1 MGHFVVLYLF
11 LSSVIFLSSQDF
23 ASHVQAVFTCQKSD
37 IEALMTFKIGI
48 QDPYNRLMSW
58 EGNSCCEWPGIKC
71 DNISRAI
78 TALDLSGYG
87 LGGNISSSLAKLG
100 SSTYLD
106 LSLNSWPEIPLPEF
120 IGSLGSLTYLNLSK
134 AGFYGT
140 VPPQFGNLSNLEYL
154 DLSSDDFESLL
165 AVESLDWLIGFQ
177 SLKHLSLD
185 GVDMSRVGL
194 NWLEDLNKL
203 SRLNELHMSDCLLTG
218 SISSLSM
225 VNFTS
230 LVFIDFSFNSFFSS
244 FPNWILNISSI
255 RHIDMTNADLYGR
268 IPLGVGELPN
278 LEYLNLAVNNLSA
291 SSYQLFKGSWSS
303 IKSIYLSTNK
313 LIGKLPSGIGNMTSL
328 VEFDLFL
335 NNIEGGIPSSIGKL
349 CNLRLFDLSSNNL
362 TGCLPEHLSGQENCE
377 SGSPLPNLR
386 FLALSNNRLHG
397 NLPAWLGQVRNLIE
411 LSLTQNSFQGPIPSS
426 LGGLRKLN
434 ILELA
439 RNNLNGT
446 VPETLGNLSSLSVL
460 DLSSNQF
467 SGMITEAHFR
477 LMASISILILSSNS
491 LTLSVGSK
499 WVPPFQ
505 VVNLDMASCR
515 LGPTFPTWLGSQK
528 KLMFLNISNS
538 SISGSIPTWFWDISA
553 NLSLLNISFNH
564 LEGQLPNPL
573 PISAFADV
581 DLSSNIFH
589 GPIPLPTVETELLHL
604 SKNKFTGTIPSNI
617 GKKMP
622 SLIILS
628 LSNNQMA
635 GRIPS
640 SIGLMTLLEVLDLS
654 ENGLSGTI
662 PSRISNMANL
672 KVLDL
677 SNNNLSGSIPSTIGQ
692 LKLLQSLH
700 LNNNHLSGYIP
711 RTFRSLLNLETLDLW
726 HNFLSGTIPSWLGQ
740 GFTDLRILNLR
751 SNNFSGEIP
760 DNISKLSS
768 LQVLDLSENSLTGSI
783 PSSLGNLAAMTQQQV
798 INKYLF
804 YGINNGLYYEESLTV
819 NVKNG
824 LQRYTKTL
832 SLVTSIDL
840 SDNRFSGTFPDGIT
854 NLSGLLV
861 LNLSRN
867 HIKGYIP
874 DYISRMRVLTSLDF
888 SNNRLSGHIPPSM
901 SSMTFLGAFNVSNND
916 LSGKIPESGQ
926 LSTFPESAFEGNPGL
941 CGYPLSVK
949 CADKNWTGNEPVA
962 EPNSEDHTMLEGNG
976 RLYMSIGIGFAVGLV
991 FPLLLVAAKKSWR
1004 LQYLKFLSV

>member
-37 IEALMTFKIGI
+37 IEALMTFKIEI

-71 DNISRAI
+71 DNISRAV

-100 SSTYLD
+100 
-106 LSLNSWPEIPLPEF
+106 
-120 IGSLGSLTYLNLSK
+120 LTYLNLSK

-140 VPPQFGNLSNLEYL
+140 VPPQFENLSNLEYL

-244 FPNWILNISSI
+244 FLNWILNISSI

-268 IPLGVGELPN
+268 ISLGVGELPN

-411 LSLTQNSFQGPIPSS
+411 LSLSHNSFQGPIPSS
-426 LGGLRKLN
+426 LGGKTKHS
-434 ILELA
+434 
-439 RNNLNGT
+439 GT
-446 VPETLGNLSSLSVL
+446 CKE
-460 DLSSNQF
+460 Q
-467 SGMITEAHFR
+467 
-477 LMASISILILSSNS
+477 
-491 LTLSVGSK
+491 SK
-499 WVPPFQ
+499 WNSARDTWKFIIAVRARSVFQ
-505 VVNLDMASCR
+505 
-515 LGPTFPTWLGSQK
+515 
-528 KLMFLNISNS
+528 
-538 SISGSIPTWFWDISA
+538 
-553 NLSLLNISFNH
+553 
-564 LEGQLPNPL
+564 
-573 PISAFADV
+573 
-581 DLSSNIFH
+581 
-589 GPIPLPTVETELLHL
+589 
-604 SKNKFTGTIPSNI
+604 
-617 GKKMP
+617 
-622 SLIILS
+622 
-628 LSNNQMA
+628 
-635 GRIPS
+635 
-640 SIGLMTLLEVLDLS
+640 
-654 ENGLSGTI
+654 
-662 PSRISNMANL
+662 
-672 KVLDL
+672 
-677 SNNNLSGSIPSTIGQ
+677 
-692 LKLLQSLH
+692 
-700 LNNNHLSGYIP
+700 
-711 RTFRSLLNLETLDLW
+711 
-726 HNFLSGTIPSWLGQ
+726 
-740 GFTDLRILNLR
+740 
-751 SNNFSGEIP
+751 
-760 DNISKLSS
+760 
-768 LQVLDLSENSLTGSI
+768 
-783 PSSLGNLAAMTQQQV
+783 
-798 INKYLF
+798 
-804 YGINNGLYYEESLTV
+804 
-819 NVKNG
+819 
-824 LQRYTKTL
+824 
-832 SLVTSIDL
+832 
-840 SDNRFSGTFPDGIT
+840 
-854 NLSGLLV
+854 
-861 LNLSRN
+861 
-867 HIKGYIP
+867 
-874 DYISRMRVLTSLDF
+874 
-888 SNNRLSGHIPPSM
+888 
-901 SSMTFLGAFNVSNND
+901 
-916 LSGKIPESGQ
+916 
-926 LSTFPESAFEGNPGL
+926 
-941 CGYPLSVK
+941 SV
-949 CADKNWTGNEPVA
+949 
-962 EPNSEDHTMLEGNG
+962 
-976 RLYMSIGIGFAVGLV
+976 
-991 FPLLLVAAKKSWR
+991 
-1004 LQYLKFLSV
+1004 